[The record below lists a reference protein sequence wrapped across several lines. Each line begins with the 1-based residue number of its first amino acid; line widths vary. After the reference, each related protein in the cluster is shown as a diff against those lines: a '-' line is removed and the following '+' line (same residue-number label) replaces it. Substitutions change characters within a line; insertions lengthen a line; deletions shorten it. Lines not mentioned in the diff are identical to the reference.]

1 MNQSLVPMAKDV
13 VIIGGGPIGLMTGLM
28 LAKLNIPSYI
38 LESNQSKK
46 ISKDKRALALSNGT
60 RYVLEQLDV
69 WSLLE
74 KLLVKVDKI
83 HTSQKGTFGR
93 TILSKEDIGKEAIAY
108 IISYDDLNDSLKLKI
123 KDNKLIRMEQGAEV
137 IKINNHKTDKIIYKK
152 SKKNVEKIFSFLIL
166 ADGGKSNIEG
176 LNIERSNDLDDYEA
190 IVTNIKAEQFLKD
203 TAFERFTKKGT
214 IALLPFLNDTYGLV
228 WTGKS
233 SEMSYLKSCSEDDFI
248 KITQDFFGDR
258 VGLFQGIGNRLSFKL
273 SQSRVIS
280 IKNKNVIPIG
290 NAAQIMSPVAG
301 QGFNTGVQDIWSL
314 NKIISSNL
322 NFSYEKIAEEFLR
335 QRLFVKKPSYQ
346 FTSTLTSIFSDD
358 LVFINRLR
366 GLSLSI
372 VDNLAILKKKLV
384 KKLSYGK

>member
-28 LAKLNIPSYI
+28 LAKLNIPSNI
-38 LESNQSKK
+38 LDSNQSNK
-46 ISKDKRALALSNGT
+46 IGKDKRALALSNGT

-83 HTSQKGTFGR
+83 HTSQKSTFGR

-108 IISYDDLNDSLKLKI
+108 IISYDDLNDSLRLKI

-137 IKINNHKTDKIIYKK
+137 IKIKNHQTDKIIYKK
-152 SKKNVEKIFSFLIL
+152 SKKNFEKIFSFLIL

-190 IVTNIKAEQFLKD
+190 IVTNIKAEQFLKN

-214 IALLPFLNDTYGLV
+214 IALLPFLDDTYGLV

-233 SEMSYLKSCSEDDFI
+233 TEISGLKLSGEDDFI

-258 VGLFQGIGNRLSFKL
+258 VGLFKSIGNRLSFKL

-301 QGFNTGVQDIWSL
+301 QGFNTGVQDIWAL

-358 LVFINRLR
+358 LVFINRFR

-372 VDNLAILKKKLV
+372 VDNLTILKKKLV

>member
-1 MNQSLVPMAKDV
+1 MARDV

-28 LAKLNIPSYI
+28 LAKLNIASNI

-69 WSLLE
+69 WSSLE

-83 HTSQKGTFGR
+83 HTSQKSTFGR

-108 IISYDDLNDSLKLKI
+108 IISYDDLIDSLKLKI
-123 KDNKLIRMEQGAEV
+123 KDNKLIRMEQAAEV
-137 IKINNHKTDKIIYKK
+137 IKILNHKTDRIIYKK

-176 LNIERSNDLDDYEA
+176 LNIQRSNDLDDYEA
-190 IVTNIKAEQFLKD
+190 IVTNIKAEQFLKN

-214 IALLPFLNDTYGLV
+214 IALLPFLDDTYGLV

-233 SEMSYLKSCSEDDFI
+233 TEISGLKLSCEDDFI

-258 VGLFQGIGNRLSFKL
+258 VGLFKSIGNRLSFKL

-301 QGFNTGVQDIWSL
+301 QGFNTGVQDIWAL

-372 VDNLAILKKKLV
+372 VDNLTILKKKLV

>member
-28 LAKLNIPSYI
+28 LAKLNIPSNI
-38 LESNQSKK
+38 LESTQSKK

-190 IVTNIKAEQFLKD
+190 IATNIKAEQFLKD

-214 IALLPFLNDTYGLV
+214 MALLPFLNDTYGLV

-233 SEMSYLKSCSEDDFI
+233 SEMSYLKSCSDGDFI

-280 IKNKNVIPIG
+280 IKNKNVIPVG

-335 QRLFVKKPSYQ
+335 QRVFVKKPSYQ

-372 VDNLAILKKKLV
+372 IDNLAILKKKLV

>member
-28 LAKLNIPSYI
+28 LAKLNIPSNI
-38 LESNQSKK
+38 LESDQSKK

-137 IKINNHKTDKIIYKK
+137 IKIKNHQTDKIIYKK

-190 IVTNIKAEQFLKD
+190 VVTNIKAEQFLKD

-258 VGLFQGIGNRLSFKL
+258 VGLFQGVGNRLSFKL

-280 IKNKNVIPIG
+280 IKNKKLIPVG

-335 QRLFVKKPSYQ
+335 QRVFVKKPSYQ

-372 VDNLAILKKKLV
+372 MDNLAILKKKLV

>member
-137 IKINNHKTDKIIYKK
+137 IKINNHKTNKIIYKK

-214 IALLPFLNDTYGLV
+214 MALLPFLNDTYGLV

-280 IKNKNVIPIG
+280 IKNKNVIPVG

-335 QRLFVKKPSYQ
+335 QRVFVKKPSYQ

-372 VDNLAILKKKLV
+372 MDNLAILKKKLV

>member
-1 MNQSLVPMAKDV
+1 MAKDV

-280 IKNKNVIPIG
+280 IKNKNVIPVG

-335 QRLFVKKPSYQ
+335 QRVFVKKPSYQ

-372 VDNLAILKKKLV
+372 MDNLAILKKKLV

>member
-280 IKNKNVIPIG
+280 IKNKNVIPVG

-372 VDNLAILKKKLV
+372 MDNLAILKKKLV

>member
-28 LAKLNIPSYI
+28 LAKLNIPSNI
-38 LESNQSKK
+38 LESTQSKK

-93 TILSKEDIGKEAIAY
+93 TILSKEDIRKEAIAY

-137 IKINNHKTDKIIYKK
+137 IKINNHKADKIIYKK

-166 ADGGKSNIEG
+166 ADGGKSSIEG

-190 IVTNIKAEQFLKD
+190 IATNIKAEQFLKD

-214 IALLPFLNDTYGLV
+214 MALLPFLNDTYGLV

-233 SEMSYLKSCSEDDFI
+233 SEMSYLKSCSDGDFI

-280 IKNKNVIPIG
+280 IKNKNVIPVG

-335 QRLFVKKPSYQ
+335 QRVFVKKPSYQ

-358 LVFINRLR
+358 LVLINRLR

>member
-1 MNQSLVPMAKDV
+1 MAKDV

-38 LESNQSKK
+38 LDSNQSKK
-46 ISKDKRALALSNGT
+46 VGKDKRALALSNGT

-176 LNIERSNDLDDYEA
+176 LNIERSNELDDYEA

-233 SEMSYLKSCSEDDFI
+233 KEILGLKSCSDGDFI
-248 KITQDFFGDR
+248 KITQDLFGDR
-258 VGLFQGIGNRLSFKL
+258 VGLFQSIGNRLSFKL

-280 IKNKNVIPIG
+280 IKNKNVIPVG

-335 QRLFVKKPSYQ
+335 QRVFVKKPSYQ

-372 VDNLAILKKKLV
+372 MDNLAILKKKLV

>member
-1 MNQSLVPMAKDV
+1 LNQSLVPMAKDV

-233 SEMSYLKSCSEDDFI
+233 TEISGLKSCSEDDFI

-280 IKNKNVIPIG
+280 IKNKNVIPVG

-335 QRLFVKKPSYQ
+335 QRVFVKKPSYQ

-372 VDNLAILKKKLV
+372 MDNLAILKKKLV

>member
-1 MNQSLVPMAKDV
+1 LNQLLVPMARDV

-28 LAKLNIPSYI
+28 LAKLNIASNI

-69 WSLLE
+69 WSSLE

-83 HTSQKGTFGR
+83 HTSQKSTFGR

-108 IISYDDLNDSLKLKI
+108 IISYDDFIDSLKLKI
-123 KDNKLIRMEQGAEV
+123 KDNKLIRMEQAAEV
-137 IKINNHKTDKIIYKK
+137 IKILNHKTDRIIYKK

-176 LNIERSNDLDDYEA
+176 LNIQRSNDLDDYEA
-190 IVTNIKAEQFLKD
+190 IVTNIKAEQFLKN

-214 IALLPFLNDTYGLV
+214 IALLPFLDDTYGLV

-233 SEMSYLKSCSEDDFI
+233 TEISGLKLSGEDDFI

-258 VGLFQGIGNRLSFKL
+258 VGLFKSIGNRLSFKL

-301 QGFNTGVQDIWSL
+301 QGFNTGVQDIWAL

-358 LVFINRLR
+358 LVFINRFR

-372 VDNLAILKKKLV
+372 VDNLTILKKKLV

>member
-137 IKINNHKTDKIIYKK
+137 IKINNYKTDKIIYKK

-214 IALLPFLNDTYGLV
+214 IALLPFLNETYGLV

-233 SEMSYLKSCSEDDFI
+233 TEMSDLKSCSEDDFI

-258 VGLFQGIGNRLSFKL
+258 VGLFQSIGNRLSFKL

-280 IKNKNVIPIG
+280 IKNKNVIPVG

-322 NFSYEKIAEEFLR
+322 NFSYEKIVEEFLR
-335 QRLFVKKPSYQ
+335 QRLLVKKPSYQ

-372 VDNLAILKKKLV
+372 MDNLAILKKKLV

>member
-1 MNQSLVPMAKDV
+1 MNQSLVPMAKDI

-28 LAKLNIPSYI
+28 LAKLNIPSNI
-38 LESNQSKK
+38 LESTQSKK

-108 IISYDDLNDSLKLKI
+108 IISYDDLIDSLKLKT
-123 KDNKLIRMEQGAEV
+123 KANKLIKMEQGAEV
-137 IKINNHKTDKIIYKK
+137 IEINDHKTDKIIYKK

-166 ADGGKSNIEG
+166 ADGGKSNIDG

-190 IVTNIKAEQFLKD
+190 IVTNIKAEQFLKN

-214 IALLPFLNDTYGLV
+214 IALLPFLDDTYGLV

-233 SEMSYLKSCSEDDFI
+233 TEISGLKLSGEDDFI

-258 VGLFQGIGNRLSFKL
+258 VGLFKSIGNRLSFKL

-301 QGFNTGVQDIWSL
+301 QGFNTGVQDIWAL

-346 FTSTLTSIFSDD
+346 FTSILTSIFSDD

-372 VDNLAILKKKLV
+372 VDNLTILKKKLV

>member
-233 SEMSYLKSCSEDDFI
+233 SEISYLKSCSEDDFI

-280 IKNKNVIPIG
+280 IKNKNVIPVG

-335 QRLFVKKPSYQ
+335 QRVFVKKPSYQ

-372 VDNLAILKKKLV
+372 MDNLAILKKKLV

>member
-1 MNQSLVPMAKDV
+1 MAKDV

-28 LAKLNIPSYI
+28 LAKLNIPSNI
-38 LESNQSKK
+38 LESTQSKK

-93 TILSKEDIGKEAIAY
+93 TILSKEDIRKEAIAY
-108 IISYDDLNDSLKLKI
+108 IISYDDLNDFLKLKI

-228 WTGKS
+228 WTGKLT
-233 SEMSYLKSCSEDDFI
+233 EMLDLKSCSEDDFI

-280 IKNKNVIPIG
+280 IKNKNVIPVG

-335 QRLFVKKPSYQ
+335 QRVFVKKPSYQ

>member
-1 MNQSLVPMAKDV
+1 MARDV

-46 ISKDKRALALSNGT
+46 IIKDKRALALSNGT

-108 IISYDDLNDSLKLKI
+108 IISYDDLNDSLRLKI

-233 SEMSYLKSCSEDDFI
+233 SEMSYLKSCSDGDFI
-248 KITQDFFGDR
+248 KIAQDFFGDR

-280 IKNKNVIPIG
+280 IKNKNVIPVG

-335 QRLFVKKPSYQ
+335 QRVFVKKPSYQ

-372 VDNLAILKKKLV
+372 MDNLAILKKKLV

>member
-1 MNQSLVPMAKDV
+1 MAKDV

-46 ISKDKRALALSNGT
+46 ISKDKRALVLSNGT

-233 SEMSYLKSCSEDDFI
+233 PEISYLKSCSEDDFI
-248 KITQDFFGDR
+248 KITQDCFGDR
-258 VGLFQGIGNRLSFKL
+258 VGLFEGIGNRLNFKL

-280 IKNKNVIPIG
+280 IKNKNVIPVG

-335 QRLFVKKPSYQ
+335 QRIFIKKPSYQ

-372 VDNLAILKKKLV
+372 MDNLAILKKKLV

>member
-280 IKNKNVIPIG
+280 IKNKNVIPVG

-335 QRLFVKKPSYQ
+335 QRVFVKKPSYQ

-372 VDNLAILKKKLV
+372 MDNLAILKKKLV

>member
-46 ISKDKRALALSNGT
+46 IIKDKRALALSNGT

-108 IISYDDLNDSLKLKI
+108 IISYDDLNDSLRLKI

-166 ADGGKSNIEG
+166 ADGGKSNIDG

-214 IALLPFLNDTYGLV
+214 IALLPFLNDIYGLV

-233 SEMSYLKSCSEDDFI
+233 SEMSYLKSCSDGDFI
-248 KITQDFFGDR
+248 KIAQDFFGDR

-280 IKNKNVIPIG
+280 IKNKNVIPVG

-335 QRLFVKKPSYQ
+335 QRVFVKKPSYQ

-372 VDNLAILKKKLV
+372 MDNLAILKKKLV

>member
-1 MNQSLVPMAKDV
+1 MAKDV

-123 KDNKLIRMEQGAEV
+123 KDNKLIKMEQGAEV
-137 IKINNHKTDKIIYKK
+137 IKINNHKINKIIYKK

-176 LNIERSNDLDDYEA
+176 LNIERSNELDDYEA

-233 SEMSYLKSCSEDDFI
+233 TEISGLKLSGEDDFI

-258 VGLFQGIGNRLSFKL
+258 VGLFQGIGNKLSFKL

-280 IKNKNVIPIG
+280 IKNKNVIPVG

-372 VDNLAILKKKLV
+372 MDNLAILKKKLV

>member
-1 MNQSLVPMAKDV
+1 MTKDV

-28 LAKLNIPSYI
+28 LAKLNIPSNI

-46 ISKDKRALALSNGT
+46 MGKDKRALALSNGT

-69 WSLLE
+69 WCLLE
-74 KLLVKVDKI
+74 KVLVKVGKI
-83 HTSQKGTFGR
+83 HTSQKSTFGR
-93 TILSKEDIGKEAIAY
+93 TVLSKDDIGKEAIAY
-108 IISYDDLNDSLKLKI
+108 IISYDDLIDSLRLKI
-123 KDNKLIRMEQGAEV
+123 KGNKLIRMEQDAEV
-137 IKINNHKTDKIIYKK
+137 IKINNYQTDTIIYKK
-152 SKKNVEKIFSFLIL
+152 LKKNVEKIFSFLIL

-176 LNIERSNDLDDYEA
+176 LNIERSNELDDYEA
-190 IVTNIKAEQFLKD
+190 IVTNIKADQFLKD

-233 SEMSYLKSCSEDDFI
+233 KEMSGLKSCSEDDFI

-258 VGLFQGIGNRLSFKL
+258 VGLFQSIGNRSSFKL

-280 IKNKNVIPIG
+280 IKNKNTIPIG

-301 QGFNTGVQDIWSL
+301 QGFNMGVQDIWCL
-314 NKIISSNL
+314 KKIISSNL
-322 NFSYEKIAEEFLR
+322 KLSYEKIAEEFLR

-346 FTSTLTSIFSDD
+346 FTSILTSIFSDD

-372 VDNLAILKKKLV
+372 VDNLTILKKKLV

>member
-1 MNQSLVPMAKDV
+1 LNQSLVPMAKDV

-176 LNIERSNDLDDYEA
+176 LNIERSNDLHDYEA
-190 IVTNIKAEQFLKD
+190 IVTNIKAEEFLKD

-214 IALLPFLNDTYGLV
+214 MALLPFLNDTYGLV

-233 SEMSYLKSCSEDDFI
+233 SEMSYLKSCSDGDFI

-258 VGLFQGIGNRLSFKL
+258 AGLFQGIGNRLSFKL

-280 IKNKNVIPIG
+280 IKNKNVIPVG

-335 QRLFVKKPSYQ
+335 QRVFVKKPSYQ

-372 VDNLAILKKKLV
+372 MDNLAILKKKLV

>member
-233 SEMSYLKSCSEDDFI
+233 SEMSCLKSCSEDDFI

-280 IKNKNVIPIG
+280 IKNKNVIPVG

-335 QRLFVKKPSYQ
+335 QRVFVKKPSYQ

-372 VDNLAILKKKLV
+372 MDNLAILKKKLV

>member
-1 MNQSLVPMAKDV
+1 MNQSLVPMAKDI
-13 VIIGGGPIGLMTGLM
+13 VILGGGPIGLMTALM
-28 LAKLNIPSYI
+28 LAKLNIPSNI

-46 ISKDKRALALSNGT
+46 IGKDKRALALSNGT
-60 RYVLEQLDV
+60 RYVLEQLDI

-83 HTSQKGTFGR
+83 HTSQKSTFGR

-108 IISYDDLNDSLKLKI
+108 IISYDDLIDSLKLKI
-123 KDNKLIRMEQGAEV
+123 KDNKFIRMEQDAKV

-152 SKKNVEKIFSFLIL
+152 SKKNFEKIFSFLIL

-176 LNIERSNDLDDYEA
+176 LNIARSNDLDDYEA
-190 IVTNIKAEQFLKD
+190 IITNIKAEQFLKD

-214 IALLPFLNDTYGLV
+214 IALLPFINDTYGLV

-233 SEMSYLKSCSEDDFI
+233 TEMSDLKSCSEDDFI

-258 VGLFQGIGNRLSFKL
+258 VGLFQSIGNRLSFKL

-314 NKIISSNL
+314 YKIISSNL
-322 NFSYEKIAEEFLR
+322 NFSYEKIVEEFLR
-335 QRLFVKKPSYQ
+335 QRLLVKKPSYQ

-358 LVFINRLR
+358 LVLINRLR

-372 VDNLAILKKKLV
+372 VDNLSILKKKLV

>member
-1 MNQSLVPMAKDV
+1 MAKDV
-13 VIIGGGPIGLMTGLM
+13 VIIGGGPIGLMAGLM

-46 ISKDKRALALSNGT
+46 ISKDKRVLALSNGT

-74 KLLVKVDKI
+74 KLLIKVDKI

-108 IISYDDLNDSLKLKI
+108 IVSYDDLNDSLKLKI

-176 LNIERSNDLDDYEA
+176 LNIARSNDLDDYEA

-214 IALLPFLNDTYGLV
+214 IALLPFLNDSYGLV

-233 SEMSYLKSCSEDDFI
+233 TEMSDLKSCSDGDFI

-258 VGLFQGIGNRLSFKL
+258 VGLFQSIGNRLSFKL

-314 NKIISSNL
+314 YKIISSNL
-322 NFSYEKIAEEFLR
+322 NFSYEKIVEEFLR
-335 QRLFVKKPSYQ
+335 KRLFVKKPNYQ

>member
-1 MNQSLVPMAKDV
+1 MNQLLVPMARDV

-28 LAKLNIPSYI
+28 LAKLNIASNI

-46 ISKDKRALALSNGT
+46 ISNDKRALALSNGT

-93 TILSKEDIGKEAIAY
+93 TILSNQDIGKEAIAY

-137 IKINNHKTDKIIYKK
+137 IKINNHKTNKIIYKK

-214 IALLPFLNDTYGLV
+214 MALLPFLNDTYGLV

-233 SEMSYLKSCSEDDFI
+233 SEMSYLKSCSDGDFI
-248 KITQDFFGDR
+248 KIAQDFFGDR
-258 VGLFQGIGNRLSFKL
+258 VGLFQGIGNKLSFKL

-280 IKNKNVIPIG
+280 IKNKNVIPVG

-335 QRLFVKKPSYQ
+335 QRVFVKKPSYQ

-372 VDNLAILKKKLV
+372 MDNLAILKKKLV

>member
-1 MNQSLVPMAKDV
+1 LNQSLVPMAKDV

-233 SEMSYLKSCSEDDFI
+233 SEISYLKSCSEDDFI

-280 IKNKNVIPIG
+280 IKNKNVIPVG

-335 QRLFVKKPSYQ
+335 QRVFVKKPSYQ

-372 VDNLAILKKKLV
+372 MDNLAILKKKLV

>member
-1 MNQSLVPMAKDV
+1 LVPMVKDV

-28 LAKLNIPSYI
+28 LAKLNIPSNI

-46 ISKDKRALALSNGT
+46 NSKDKRALALSNGT
-60 RYVLEQLDV
+60 RYVLEQLHV

-137 IKINNHKTDKIIYKK
+137 IKINNHKTDNIIYKK

-176 LNIERSNDLDDYEA
+176 LNIERSNDLDGYEA

-248 KITQDFFGDR
+248 KITQDFFGYR

-280 IKNKNVIPIG
+280 IKNKNVIPVG

-335 QRLFVKKPSYQ
+335 QRVFVKKPSYQ

-366 GLSLSI
+366 GLSLLI
-372 VDNLAILKKKLV
+372 MDNLAILKKKLV

>member
-1 MNQSLVPMAKDV
+1 MAKDV

-46 ISKDKRALALSNGT
+46 IIKDKRALALSNGT

-83 HTSQKGTFGR
+83 HTSQKSTFGR

-108 IISYDDLNDSLKLKI
+108 IISYDDLIDSLKLKT
-123 KDNKLIRMEQGAEV
+123 KANKLIKMEQGAEV
-137 IKINNHKTDKIIYKK
+137 IEINDHKTDKIIYKK

-166 ADGGKSNIEG
+166 ADGGKSNIDG

-214 IALLPFLNDTYGLV
+214 IALLPFLNDIYGLV

-233 SEMSYLKSCSEDDFI
+233 TEISGLKLSGEDDFI

-258 VGLFQGIGNRLSFKL
+258 AGLFKSIDNRLSFKL

-301 QGFNTGVQDIWSL
+301 QGFNTGVQDIWAL

-346 FTSTLTSIFSDD
+346 FTSILTSIFSDD
-358 LVFINRLR
+358 LVFINRFR

-372 VDNLAILKKKLV
+372 LDNLTILKKKLV

>member
-1 MNQSLVPMAKDV
+1 MAKDV

-93 TILSKEDIGKEAIAY
+93 TILSKEDIRKEAIAY
-108 IISYDDLNDSLKLKI
+108 IISYDDFNDSLKLKI

-137 IKINNHKTDKIIYKK
+137 MKINNHKTNKIIYKK

-233 SEMSYLKSCSEDDFI
+233 SEMSYLKSCSDGDFI

-258 VGLFQGIGNRLSFKL
+258 VGLFEGIGNRLSFKL

-280 IKNKNVIPIG
+280 IKNKNVIPVG

-322 NFSYEKIAEEFLR
+322 NFSYEKIAEEFLK
-335 QRLFVKKPSYQ
+335 QRVFVKKPSYQ

-372 VDNLAILKKKLV
+372 MDNLAILKKKLV

>member
-1 MNQSLVPMAKDV
+1 MAKDV

-28 LAKLNIPSYI
+28 LAKLNIPSNI
-38 LESNQSKK
+38 LDSNQSKK
-46 ISKDKRALALSNGT
+46 IGKDKRALALSNGT

-83 HTSQKGTFGR
+83 HTSQKSTFGR

-108 IISYDDLNDSLKLKI
+108 IISYDDLNYSLRLKI
-123 KDNKLIRMEQGAEV
+123 KDNKLIRMEHGAEV
-137 IKINNHKTDKIIYKK
+137 IKIKNHQTDKIIYKK
-152 SKKNVEKIFSFLIL
+152 SKKNFEKIFSFLIL

-176 LNIERSNDLDDYEA
+176 LNIERSNDLYDYEA
-190 IVTNIKAEQFLKD
+190 VVTNIKTEQFLKD

-214 IALLPFLNDTYGLV
+214 IALLPFLYDTYGLV

-233 SEMSYLKSCSEDDFI
+233 SEMSYLKSCSDGDFI

-258 VGLFQGIGNRLSFKL
+258 VGLFQSIGNRLSFKL

-280 IKNKNVIPIG
+280 IKNKKVIPIG

-301 QGFNTGVQDIWSL
+301 QGFNTGVQDIWYL
-314 NKIISSNL
+314 KKIISSNL

-346 FTSTLTSIFSDD
+346 FTSILTSIFSDD

-366 GLSLSI
+366 GLGLTI
-372 VDNLAILKKKLV
+372 VDNVAILKKKLI

>member
-1 MNQSLVPMAKDV
+1 MAKDV

-233 SEMSYLKSCSEDDFI
+233 TELSDLKSFSEDDFI

-280 IKNKNVIPIG
+280 IKNKNVIPVG

-335 QRLFVKKPSYQ
+335 QRVFVKKPSYQ

-372 VDNLAILKKKLV
+372 MDNLAILKKKLV

>member
-233 SEMSYLKSCSEDDFI
+233 TEMSYLKSCSEDDFI

-280 IKNKNVIPIG
+280 IKNKNVIPVG

-335 QRLFVKKPSYQ
+335 QRVFVKKPSYQ

-372 VDNLAILKKKLV
+372 MDNLAILKKKLV